1 MSCRIFRY
9 VSFIFSTLSVCFAY
23 QNQFYLGSRCELCS
37 DGYYGDPNGLLGP
50 VQLCQACDCNGNV
63 DPNAVG
69 NCNRTTGECLKCV
82 YNTAGP
88 HCEQCLPGHFGDP
101 LALPHGNCEQCSCY
115 PPGSEQTEDGISIC
129 DQLTGS
135 CRCKPNVVGRNCNEC
150 QNGYYNIISGN
161 GCESCNC
168 DPIGSFNTSCE
179 RFTGQCYCKPGVTG

>member
-1 MSCRIFRY
+1 MFRKKH
-9 VSFIFSTLSVCFAY
+9 SNKKFSNS
-23 QNQFYLGSRCELCS
+23 GSRCELCS
-37 DGYYGDPNGLLGP
+37 DGYYGDPNGLLGK

-69 NCNRTTGECLKCV
+69 NCNRTDGECLKCV

-115 PPGSEQTEDGISIC
+115 PPGTEQTEDGISIC
-129 DQLTGS
+129 DQLTGT